1 MSFNVTEPRDDA
13 DRDAPEPRPEAGAA
27 ETGSDPLEQ
36 AKAELAAAK
45 AEAEEAKAAAQ
56 SLGAQIEELKSL
68 AATPPEEPKDLQ
80 RLHLLQIQPVR
91 DVLVLLLVFGMFWLG
106 YKLRAVTIPMLLALA
121 LAYLVEPLVSRAV
134 RRGWTTRAGAASL
147 IIAIIVLVVAVP
159 LGAGVTVGVSQGISY
174 AQTVRGNIT
183 LVQEYLTQPKTP
195 ESDERL
201 KSAGKAWYWVGNFLK
216 GMEEGAAGEQ
226 PPPTEGAAPA
236 EQPAESGGTPP
247 EPEAGGRIHPAPEA
261 QPRDGSPGGPIS
273 ESVSSWAERLLESN
287 MQGVGRVV
295 ARQLIGTG
303 ADAVE
308 LSLRVL
314 GAIGYLAFAFFLV
327 MFFFFFFCTGWAKVE
342 HALTGLIPKW
352 KKGRTLD
359 MLRQMDGVIS
369 GFVRGRLIIMAI
381 MMVLFTVG
389 YWLIGVPAPLV
400 VGPIVGILAIV
411 PYLGLVSIPVSV
423 LLMWLQP
430 VGAPW
435 QQTWWWILAAPL
447 VLYFLIQTIDDYVLT
462 PLIQGKTTQ
471 MDVPTILFA
480 VLAGGI
486 LAGFYGVLL
495 AIPVGACV
503 KILLRESFWPRFR
516 AWAEGRVKDFLP
528 ISRYDPTDTA
538 GGP

>member
-1 MSFNVTEPRDDA
+1 MSFNVTDPRDGA
-13 DRDAPEPRPEAGAA
+13 DRDAPGPRQDPGAEA
-27 ETGSDPLEQ
+27 GSDPLER

-45 AEAEEAKAAAQ
+45 AEAAEARAAAQ

-68 AATPPEEPKDLQ
+68 AATPPEEAKDLQ

-91 DVLVLLLVFGMFWLG
+91 DILVLLLVFGMFWLG

-121 LAYLVEPLVSRAV
+121 LAYLVEPLVARAV
-134 RRGWTTRAGAASL
+134 RRGWTTRAGAASI
-147 IIAIIVLVVAVP
+147 IIAVIVLLVAVP
-159 LGAGVTVGVSQGISY
+159 LGAGVTVGVSQGLSY

-201 KSAGKAWYWVGNFLK
+201 KSAGRAWYWVGNFLK
-216 GMEEGAAGEQ
+216 GMEEGTVGPQAPA
-226 PPPTEGAAPA
+226 PEGATPA
-236 EQPAESGGTPP
+236 EQPAEAGGTPRG
-247 EPEAGGRIHPAPEA
+247 AGGGIHPAPEA
-261 QPRDGSPGGPIS
+261 RPGDGSPGGPIS

-314 GAIGYLAFAFFLV
+314 GTIGYLVFAFFLV

-381 MMVLFTVG
+381 MMVLFAVG

-400 VGPIVGILAIV
+400 VGPVVGILAIV
-411 PYLGLVSIPVSV
+411 PYLGLVSIPVSIG
-423 LLMWLQP
+423 LMWLQP

-447 VLYFLIQTIDDYVLT
+447 VLYFLIQTIDDYLLT